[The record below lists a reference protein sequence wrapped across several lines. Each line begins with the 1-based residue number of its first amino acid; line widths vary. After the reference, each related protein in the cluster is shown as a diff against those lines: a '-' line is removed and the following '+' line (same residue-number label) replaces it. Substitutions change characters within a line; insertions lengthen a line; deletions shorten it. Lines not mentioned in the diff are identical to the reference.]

1 MLNMQ
6 QKERYFKA
14 TKTKQYKNPITKED
28 IKIEVGEVV
37 PLSFINNKLNITT
50 SSATVLRI
58 QNNFE
63 EVHNDNK
70 NEVKSVEELSEKE
83 PALKIEDR
91 FERLVSELELG
102 DNTSSD

>member
-1 MLNMQ
+1 MQ

-14 TKTKQYKNPITKED
+14 TKTKQYKNPATKED

-58 QNNFE
+58 QNDFE
-63 EVHNDNK
+63 EVYNYNK
-70 NEVKSVEELSEKE
+70 NEVNPIEVPLVKVDKELNEKD
-83 PALKIEDR
+83 PA
-91 FERLVSELELG
+91 
-102 DNTSSD
+102 

>member
-28 IKIEVGEVV
+28 IKIEIGDVV
-37 PLSFINNKLNITT
+37 SLSFINNKLNITT

-70 NEVKSVEELSEKE
+70 NEVNPIEVPVVKGVEELSEKE
-83 PALKIEDR
+83 PALKIEDA
-91 FERLVSELELG
+91 
-102 DNTSSD
+102 DKKNTKNK

>member
-1 MLNMQ
+1 MQ

-14 TKTKQYKNPITKED
+14 TKTKQYKNPATKED
-28 IKIEVGEVV
+28 IKIEAGEVV

-83 PALKIEDR
+83 PALKIEDA
-91 FERLVSELELG
+91 
-102 DNTSSD
+102 DKKNTKNK

>member
-28 IKIEVGEVV
+28 IKIEVGDVV
-37 PLSFINNKLNITT
+37 PLSFINNKLNIAT

-70 NEVKSVEELSEKE
+70 NEVKPIEVPVVKAVEELNEKE
-83 PALKIEDR
+83 PALKIEDA
-91 FERLVSELELG
+91 
-102 DNTSSD
+102 DKKNTKNK

>member
-14 TKTKQYKNPITKED
+14 TKTKQYKNPTTKED
-28 IKIEVGEVV
+28 IKIEVGDIV

-63 EVHNDNK
+63 EVHNDKK
-70 NEVKSVEELSEKE
+70 NEVIPIEVPAAKGVEELNEKE
-83 PALKIEDR
+83 PALKIEDA
-91 FERLVSELELG
+91 
-102 DNTSSD
+102 DKKNTKNK

>member
-1 MLNMQ
+1 MQ

-28 IKIEVGEVV
+28 IKIEIGDVV
-37 PLSFINNKLNITT
+37 SLSFINNKLNITT

-58 QNNFE
+58 QNDFE
-63 EVHNDNK
+63 EVYNDNK

-83 PALKIEDR
+83 PALKIEDA
-91 FERLVSELELG
+91 
-102 DNTSSD
+102 DKKNTKNK

>member
-1 MLNMQ
+1 MLTMQ

-83 PALKIEDR
+83 PALKIEDA
-91 FERLVSELELG
+91 
-102 DNTSSD
+102 DKKNTKNK

>member
-70 NEVKSVEELSEKE
+70 NEVKSVEELSEKD
-83 PALKIEDR
+83 PASKIEDA
-91 FERLVSELELG
+91 
-102 DNTSSD
+102 DKKNTKNK

>member
-1 MLNMQ
+1 MQ

-83 PALKIEDR
+83 PALKIEDA
-91 FERLVSELELG
+91 
-102 DNTSSD
+102 DKKNTKNK

>member
-83 PALKIEDR
+83 PALKIEDA
-91 FERLVSELELG
+91 
-102 DNTSSD
+102 DKKNTKNK

>member
-14 TKTKQYKNPITKED
+14 TKTKQYKNPATKED
-28 IKIEVGEVV
+28 IKIEIGEVV

-58 QNNFE
+58 QNDIE
-63 EVHNDNK
+63 EVHNYNK
-70 NEVKSVEELSEKE
+70 NEVSPIEVPVVKGVEDADK
-83 PALKIEDR
+83 K
-91 FERLVSELELG
+91 
-102 DNTSSD
+102 NTKNKPIVPT

>member
-28 IKIEVGEVV
+28 IKIEAGEVV

-58 QNNFE
+58 QNDFE
-63 EVHNDNK
+63 EVYNDSK
-70 NEVKSVEELSEKE
+70 NEVSPIEVPVVKGVEELNEKE
-83 PALKIEDR
+83 PALKIEDA
-91 FERLVSELELG
+91 
-102 DNTSSD
+102 DKKNAKNK